1 MSTKEDLEF
10 VCENISNVDAATQM
24 IEECSE
30 LQQALTKYL
39 RLTVGNNPP
48 KDKNLI
54 NISNNLDEE
63 CADVLVAMQVLK
75 EYEIIDMCEIEKIA
89 EHKLK
94 RWANR
99 LNGDWSE

>member
-48 KDKNLI
+48 KEKDLLKVMDNAE
-54 NISNNLDEE
+54 EE
-63 CADVLVAMQVLK
+63 CADVLVAMKVINMFQ
-75 EYEIIDMCEIEKIA
+75 IIDMCEVEKIA
-89 EHKLK
+89 SAKLK
-94 RWANR
+94 RWADR
-99 LNGDWSE
+99 LGGDWSE

>member
-10 VCENISNVDAATQM
+10 VYEHISFVDAATQM

-63 CADVLVAMQVLK
+63 CADVLVAMQVLNK
-75 EYEIIDMCEIEKIA
+75 FGIINMCEVEKIA

-94 RWANR
+94 RWADR
-99 LNGDWSE
+99 LGGDWRE